1 MTSVMRRVVHAT
13 PDQVWDVLSDG
24 WLYPLFVVGATRM
37 RDVDD
42 EWPAPG
48 ARLHHSVGVW
58 PATVDD
64 TTSVLECDPPKR
76 LKLRARVWPAGAAE
90 VTFELAEHPE
100 GTEVT
105 ILEDASHGPARFI
118 PSLVR
123 VPMLDW
129 RNSETLRRFAYV
141 AERRR

>member
-1 MTSVMRRVVHAT
+1 MTSEMRRVVHAT
-13 PDQVWDVLSDG
+13 PEQVWDVLADG
-24 WLYPLFVVGATRM
+24 WLYPLFVVGASRM

-42 EWPAPG
+42 SWPSPS
-48 ARLHHSVGVW
+48 ARLHHSVGCW
-58 PATVDD
+58 PALVDD
-64 TTSVLECDPPKR
+64 TTSVLECEPPKR

-90 VTFELAEHPE
+90 VTFELVEHPD

-118 PSLVR
+118 PGFVR

-141 AERRR
+141 AERRH

>member
-1 MTSVMRRVVHAT
+1 VTSVMRRVVHAT

-37 RDVDD
+37 RDVDE

-58 PATVDD
+58 PVTVDD
-64 TTSVLECDPPKR
+64 TTSVLECDAPKR

-90 VTFELAEHPE
+90 VTFELAEHPD

-105 ILEDASHGPARFI
+105 IIEDASHGPARFI
-118 PSLVR
+118 PGLVR